1 MRVAYTLEQ
10 CWHRVPGGTAIAA
23 LEVAAAMGLQP
34 DIRLVGLAGRHAGPP
49 TPGYEPP
56 FSVAALPLGGKWL
69 YETWTRFKWPKVE
82 SVVHVDLVHSTT
94 IIPPATE
101 LPLVVT
107 LHDIAF
113 LRHPEFFTAHGN
125 KIFRRSMDILK
136 QQNATVL
143 CSSIATM
150 NDCRE
155 AGFNQ
160 ELLHHVPL
168 GVRVHSV
175 TDADIARVR
184 ATYNL
189 PKEFVLFVGTQEPR
203 KNLARLIDALTH
215 MGDAPPLV
223 IVGMEGWGDSG
234 LAPSHDVRLTGYVP
248 SHDLPALYAACSVFA
263 FPSVLEGYGLPVIE
277 AMAHG
282 APVVTSR
289 GTSTEEVA
297 GGAAELVDPFSVE
310 SIQDG
315 LRRALQ
321 SQDHLRNKGRLR
333 AAETPWS
340 RTAELTATVYR
351 KIMNGAA

>member
-1 MRVAYTLEQ
+1 
-10 CWHRVPGGTAIAA
+10 
-23 LEVAAAMGLQP
+23 
-34 DIRLVGLAGRHAGPP
+34 
-49 TPGYEPP
+49 
-56 FSVAALPLGGKWL
+56 
-69 YETWTRFKWPKVE
+69 
-82 SVVHVDLVHSTT
+82 
-94 IIPPATE
+94 
-101 LPLVVT
+101 
-107 LHDIAF
+107 
-113 LRHPEFFTAHGN
+113 
-125 KIFRRSMDILK
+125 
-136 QQNATVL
+136 
-143 CSSIATM
+143 
-150 NDCRE
+150 
-155 AGFNQ
+155 
-160 ELLHHVPL
+160 
-168 GVRVHSV
+168 V

-203 KNLARLIDALTH
+203 KNLARLIDALTR

-248 SHDLPALYAACSVFA
+248 SHDLPSLYAACSVFA

-321 SQDHLRNKGRLR
+321 SQDHLREKGRLR